1 MLKIALTHQ
10 KGGVG
15 KTTSV
20 LNIAASLALAGK
32 RVLMIDMDGQQ
43 NLSEVYQLNDQE
55 ENIYSFL
62 TGTGDLPTRDV
73 ANNLTLVPGSELM
86 HTLDVYVQQNKLA
99 APGLLLEHRLN
110 EFALEESIDVVILD
124 CPPKTDYNTINA
136 LCYAEWAF
144 IPVMA
149 DKFSVKGVKKTMT
162 SIETIRKS
170 ANKKL
175 KVGGI
180 FFVRYDPRPIL
191 YSQVRS
197 TLENSYGDKVM
208 EYYTRENVALRE
220 AIVKNMDIF
229 SYDKEMERTSNGA
242 IDYTNIAKE
251 ILFITANVQVPA

>member
-20 LNIAASLALAGK
+20 LNIAAALARSGK

-55 ENIYSFL
+55 ENIYKFL
-62 TGTGDLPTRDV
+62 TTTGDLPTKDV
-73 ANNLTLVPGSELM
+73 AENLTLVPGSDLM
-86 HTLDVYVQQNKLA
+86 HTLDLYVQQKMLA
-99 APGLLLEHRLN
+99 TPGLLLASRLD
-110 EFALEESIDVVILD
+110 EFSLEESIDVVIMD
-124 CPPKTDYNTINA
+124 CPPKTDFNTINA

-149 DKFSVKGVKKTMT
+149 DKFSMKGVNKTMRA
-162 SIETIRKS
+162 IEDIRKS
-170 ANKKL
+170 ANRNL
-175 KVGGI
+175 KVGGM
-180 FFVRYDPRPIL
+180 FFVRFDPRPIL

-197 TLENSYGDKVM
+197 NLEKSYGDKVM

-220 AIVKNMDIF
+220 SIVKNMDIF
-229 SYDKEMERTSNGA
+229 TYDAKMGRTSNGA
-242 IDYTNIAKE
+242 TDYENIAKE
-251 ILFITANVQVPA
+251 IMFITANQTVAV